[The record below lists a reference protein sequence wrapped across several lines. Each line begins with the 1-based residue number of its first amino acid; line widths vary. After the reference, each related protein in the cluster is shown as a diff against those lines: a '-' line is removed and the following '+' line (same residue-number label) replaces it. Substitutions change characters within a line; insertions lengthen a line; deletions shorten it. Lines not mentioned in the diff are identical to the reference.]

1 MNAERMVLK
10 MVAAMNPE
18 TVKLKDRREVL
29 IRNAQP
35 GDGKLVHEYLRV
47 LGASTPYILTFPGDI
62 GTPAH
67 YESRVSK
74 IDEDMFYSMSAIDLQ
89 TGQIVGNTSFSFAQR
104 VKLAHAAGLGT
115 GVLPDWQGIGLGSWM
130 LNRAIEDMRKNPKIH
145 RLELTVM
152 DGNEHAQGMY
162 ERAGFVV
169 EGRKVKSIHQP
180 TGEYKDE
187 ILMGMW
193 IGE

>member
-1 MNAERMVLK
+1 ME
-10 MVAAMNPE
+10 PE
-18 TVKLKDRREVL
+18 TITLKDEREVL
-29 IRNAQP
+29 IRDAQP
-35 GDGKLVHEYLRV
+35 GDGQLVYDYLRA
-47 LGASTPYILTFPGDI
+47 LGATTPYILTFPGDI
-62 GTPAH
+62 GSPEH

-74 IDEDMFYSMSAIDLQ
+74 IDEDMFYSMSAIDPQ

-115 GVLPDWQGIGLGSWM
+115 GVLSDWQGVGLGSWM
-130 LNRAIEDMRKNPKIH
+130 LNRAIEDMRANPKIS

-152 DGNEHAQGMY
+152 DGNELAQGMY

-169 EGRKVKSIHQP
+169 EGRKIKSIRQP

>member
-1 MNAERMVLK
+1 MVLK
-10 MVAAMNPE
+10 MVDAMNPE
-18 TVKLKDRREVL
+18 TVKLKDGREVL

-35 GDGKLVHEYLRV
+35 GDGRLVHEYLRV

-62 GTPAH
+62 GTPEH

-74 IDEDMFYSMSAIDLQ
+74 VDEDMFYSMSAIDLD
-89 TGQIVGNTSFSFAQR
+89 TGRIVGNTSFSFAQR
-104 VKLAHAAGLGT
+104 VKLSHAAGLGT

-130 LNRAIEDMRKNPKIH
+130 LKRAIGDMRTNPKIH

-152 DGNEHAQGMY
+152 DGNDHAQGMY

-169 EGRKVKSIHQP
+169 EGRKLKSIRQP
-180 TGEYKDE
+180 DGSFRDE

-193 IGE
+193 IGD

>member
-1 MNAERMVLK
+1 MMK
-10 MVAAMNPE
+10 PE
-18 TVKLKDRREVL
+18 TVTLKDGREVL
-29 IRNAQP
+29 VRDAQP
-35 GDGKLVHEYLRV
+35 GDGELVHEYLRV
-47 LGASTPYILTFPGDI
+47 LGAATPYILTFPDDI
-62 GTPAH
+62 GTPEH

-74 IDEDMFYSMSAIDLQ
+74 IDDDMFYSMSAIDPD

-104 VKLAHAAGLGT
+104 VKLSHVAGLGT
-115 GVLPDWQGIGLGSWM
+115 GVLPDWQSIGLGSWM
-130 LNRAIEDMRKNPKIH
+130 LKRAIEDMRANPKIR

-169 EGRKVKSIHQP
+169 EGRKIKSIRQP

-193 IGE
+193 IGD

>member
-1 MNAERMVLK
+1 MS
-10 MVAAMNPE
+10 PE
-18 TVKLKDRREVL
+18 TVTLKDGREVL
-29 IRNAQP
+29 IRNAQR
-35 GDGKLVHEYLRV
+35 GDGQLVHDYLCV
-47 LGASTPYILTFPGDI
+47 LGASTPYILTFPGDL
-62 GTPAH
+62 GSVEH

-74 IDEDMFYSMSAIDLQ
+74 IDDDMFYSMSAIDPD
-89 TGQIVGNTSFSFAQR
+89 TGRIVGNTSFSFAQR

-130 LNRAIEDMRKNPKIH
+130 LDRAIEDMRANPKIH

-152 DGNEHAQGMY
+152 DGNDLAVAMY
-162 ERAGFVV
+162 QRAGFEI
-169 EGRKVKSIHQP
+169 EGRKVKSIRQP
-180 TGEYKDE
+180 NGTYADE